1 MPTGADHPKKILLV
15 DDRPSRPLIRRL
27 EGAGYLVTGVES
39 YQQAVACLDSD
50 HFHLAIIDIRLE
62 DADAANIDG
71 MKLLGVIATQS
82 LHGVMP
88 CIVLT
93 AYPNINNILTATQTW
108 RVARFIQKQ
117 ANYITEVLTTVEK
130 LFEEQ
135 VKINFALEYE
145 ISSHALLTEIAQDIR
160 WSTGFQPPN
169 ERLELQI
176 RDLFGKLFVDAKRI
190 YVTKLKPGLT
200 GASVS
205 RVDPTW
211 ALSPGPACVVKAGL
225 LEKIETENQHY
236 NKYVREQLNNAVTKV
251 DVAYTRHLGALRYTF
266 AQSGAQALVEFDEYY
281 ANSTPKE
288 ILYSLDY
295 LFYQA
300 CRYWYDNHGERRY
313 QQLAHLYY
321 QAFELDVEKLINR
334 IQLIL
339 PQFDP
344 TAATFQLAWLPNPL
358 PNPIFWLAK
367 RDNECILPVF
377 ATITHG
383 DLTGRNIMVNE
394 EGRCWLIDFYRTYPS
409 HILRDFLIL
418 ESDIKYRLLAQPSN
432 KDFLLLEAMLL
443 HWQPDQGEIKF
454 ASAPR
459 DMAKAIQVVANLR
472 KIAYELGKGT
482 GTTIHKEYL
491 ISLLMATLN
500 VVRLRHIP
508 DERKMQAMLS
518 AALICAELDKLAG
531 REPECDINDLL
542 DLN

>member
-1 MPTGADHPKKILLV
+1 MRNETGHPKKILLV
-15 DDRPSRPLIRRL
+15 DDRPSRPLMRRL
-27 EGAGYLVTGVES
+27 EGAGYLVTGAES
-39 YQQAVACLDSD
+39 YAQAVACLDSD

-62 DADAANIDG
+62 DTDAANEDG
-71 MKLLGVIATQS
+71 MKLLGIIATQS
-82 LHGVMP
+82 LRPVMP

-93 AYPNINNILTATQTW
+93 AYPNIDNILIATQTR

-160 WSTGFQPPN
+160 WSAALQPPN
-169 ERLELQI
+169 ELLELQI

-211 ALSPGPACVVKAGL
+211 ALSPGPACVVKTGP

-251 DVAYTRHLGALRYTF
+251 DVAHTRHLGALRYTF

-281 ANSTPKE
+281 TNKATGE
-288 ILYSLDY
+288 LLYSLDY
-295 LFYQA
+295 LFYEA

-321 QAFELDVEKLINR
+321 QAFELDAEKLVNR

-339 PQFDP
+339 PAFNP
-344 TAATFQLAWLPNPL
+344 TAATFQVEWIPNPL
-358 PNPIFWLAK
+358 TNPIFWLAN

-394 EGRCWLIDFYRTYPS
+394 EGRCWLIDFYRTYQS
-409 HILRDFLIL
+409 HILRDFVIL
-418 ESDIKYRLLAQPSN
+418 ESDIKYRLLTQPNN
-432 KDFLLLEAMLL
+432 KDFLLLEAALL
-443 HWQPDQGEIKF
+443 QWQPDQGAINF
-454 ASAPR
+454 ASAHG
-459 DMAKAIQVVANLR
+459 DIEKAVRVVANLR

-518 AALICAELDKLAG
+518 AALICAELDRLAG
-531 REPECDINDLL
+531 REPDFDMQQVNR
-542 DLN
+542 